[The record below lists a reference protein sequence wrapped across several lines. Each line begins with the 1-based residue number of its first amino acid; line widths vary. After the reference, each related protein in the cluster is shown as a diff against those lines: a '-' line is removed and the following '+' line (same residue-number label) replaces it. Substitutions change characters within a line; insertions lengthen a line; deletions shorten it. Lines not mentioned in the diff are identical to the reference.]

1 MRYAFI
7 EAKKGIYPIRLL
19 CHILRVSRSGY
30 YAWRDRPE
38 SRRALESRQ
47 LLAHIRRSHGRSRQ
61 RYGSPRVWADLRAEG
76 ICVGRHRVARLMR
89 QAGLRS
95 RRRRRFRV
103 TTHSRHTWPVA
114 ADQLRRDFKASAPN
128 RKWAAD
134 ITYIPTR
141 EGWLYLAV
149 VLDLYS
155 RRIVG
160 WSMASHLNRSLVL
173 DALRMALKRRQPS
186 TRLLHHSD
194 QGGQYASGDYQQL
207 LARHGIQCSMSRRGD
222 CWDNAVVES
231 FFATLKTELI
241 HQTTYDNRDQAR
253 RDIFEYIETE
263 YNRQRRHSTLGY
275 LSPVEFERQHA
286 A

>member
-7 EAKKGIYPIRLL
+7 EAKK
-19 CHILRVSRSGY
+19 
-30 YAWRDRPE
+30 
-38 SRRALESRQ
+38 
-47 LLAHIRRSHGRSRQ
+47 
-61 RYGSPRVWADLRAEG
+61 G

-128 RKWAAD
+128 RKWTAD
-134 ITYIPTR
+134 ITYIPTH

-160 WSMASHLNRSLVL
+160 WSMASNLSRSLVV
-173 DALRMALKRRQPS
+173 DALRMALKRRQPPG
-186 TRLLHHSD
+186 RLSHHSD
-194 QGGQYASGDYQQL
+194 QGVQYASGDYQQL
-207 LARHGIQCSMSRRGD
+207 LARHGIQCSMSRRGN
-222 CWDNAVVES
+222 CWDLS
-231 FFATLKTELI
+231 LI
-241 HQTTYDNRDQAR
+241 H
-253 RDIFEYIETE
+253 I
-263 YNRQRRHSTLGY
+263 
-275 LSPVEFERQHA
+275 
-286 A
+286 

>member
-1 MRYAFI
+1 M
-7 EAKKGIYPIRLL
+7 
-19 CHILRVSRSGY
+19 
-30 YAWRDRPE
+30 
-38 SRRALESRQ
+38 
-47 LLAHIRRSHGRSRQ
+47 
-61 RYGSPRVWADLRAEG
+61 
-76 ICVGRHRVARLMR
+76 
-89 QAGLRS
+89 
-95 RRRRRFRV
+95 
-103 TTHSRHTWPVA
+103 A

-173 DALRMALKRRQPS
+173 DALRMALKRR
-186 TRLLHHSD
+186 HHSD
-194 QGGQYASGDYQQL
+194 QGVQYASGDYQQL

-222 CWDNAVVES
+222 CWNNAVVES